1 MREQRDYFLRIGSI
15 MTKVLDQINTSRDV
29 KKLDPE
35 ELEKLCQEL
44 REEIIS
50 TVSKTGGHLA
60 SNLGVIELTAALH
73 YVFDFPNDKVVWDVG
88 HQSYAHKL
96 LTGRR
101 DRFHTLRQYEGI
113 SGFPKRDESPYDAF
127 DSGHSGTSIS
137 SALGMAEARRLKAQ
151 GGRIIAVIGD
161 GSMTAGV
168 AFEGLNQAG
177 DIDQNLIVI
186 LNDNE
191 MSISRNVGALSSY
204 LNRLMTGQFVNRFR
218 DDMKNFLEKTVPGI
232 GKSVLRFAKQAEE
245 SFKGLLVPGLL
256 FEELGMKYIGPIDG
270 HRLDYLIETFQNIKK
285 LRGPILVH
293 VITKK
298 GKGYPP
304 AEKNPDRFHGI
315 SPFVIETGE
324 PRSSS
329 KKNPVSYTEVF
340 GETLCQLARQNK
352 RIIAITAA
360 MQSGTGLEEFSRQF
374 PDRFYD
380 IGIAEQHAVTFAA
393 GLALE
398 GMKPVVAIYSTFL
411 QRAYDQVLQDVCL
424 QNLPVVLALDRG
436 GIVGEDGPT
445 HQGLFDFSYLRHI
458 PNLIVM
464 VPKDENEFQHMI
476 KTATECSAPIA
487 FRYPR
492 GKGEGVTRETSL
504 QSIDIGKGEVLRE
517 GRDLLIIAI
526 GVTVYPALRAAEKLQ
541 DKGIQ
546 ATVINARFLKPLD
559 GDLLCYW
566 AKKTGRVLTVEENIL
581 QGGFGSAV
589 LELFQERGLFSI
601 QVKRLGIPDLFLE
614 HGPQALLRGKY
625 GIDEAGILRGATE
638 MFEESRSNSIQS
650 GQTETLVG
658 SALSNLK

>member
-1 MREQRDYFLRIGSI
+1 MS
-15 MTKVLDQINTSRDV
+15 KVLDQIEFPIDV
-29 KKLDPE
+29 KKLDLE
-35 ELEKLCQEL
+35 ELGKLCREI

-50 TVSKTGGHLA
+50 TVSRNGGHLA
-60 SNLGVIELTAALH
+60 SNLGVVELTVALH
-73 YVFDFPNDKVVWDVG
+73 HVFELPHDKVIWDVG
-88 HQSYAHKL
+88 HQSYAHKI

-137 SALGMAEARRLKAQ
+137 SALGMAEARRQRGEEGKV
-151 GGRIIAVIGD
+151 IAVIGD

-168 AFEGLNQAG
+168 AFEGLNQTG
-177 DIDQNLIVI
+177 HVDQDLIVI

-191 MSISRNVGALSSY
+191 MSISPNVGALSSY

-218 DDMKNFLEKTVPGI
+218 EDIKAFLETLPGI

-245 SFKGLLVPGLL
+245 SLKGLLIPGLL
-256 FEELGMKYIGPIDG
+256 FEELGLKYIGPIDG

-304 AEKNPDRFHGI
+304 AEMNPARFH
-315 SPFVIETGE
+315 SVPPFVVETGE
-324 PRSSS
+324 PR
-329 KKNPVSYTEVF
+329 KDQIKNPPTYTEVF
-340 GETLCQLARQNK
+340 GDTLCQLAKENR
-352 RIIAITAA
+352 RLIAITAA
-360 MQSGTGLEEFSRQF
+360 MQSGTGLEQFSKEF

-411 QRAYDQVLQDVCL
+411 QRAYDQILQDVCL
-424 QNLPVVLALDRG
+424 QNLPVVFALDRG

-445 HQGLFDFSYLRHI
+445 HHGLFDFSYLRHI
-458 PNLIVM
+458 PNLVIM
-464 VPKDENEFQHMI
+464 VPKDEDEFQHMI
-476 KTATECSAPIA
+476 KTAVECPLPVA

-492 GKGEGVTRETSL
+492 GKGEGVKRSDIL
-504 QSIDIGKGEVLRE
+504 KSIDIGKGEVLRK
-517 GRDLLIIAI
+517 GDDVLILAI
-526 GVTVYPALRAAEKLQ
+526 GSTVYPSLRAAERLVQ
-541 DKGIQ
+541 VGINP
-546 ATVINARFLKPLD
+546 AVINSRFLKPLD
-559 GDLLCYW
+559 GDLLCDW
-566 AKKTGRVLTVEENIL
+566 AKRIGKVLTVEENVL
-581 QGGFGSAV
+581 LGGFGSAV

-601 QVKRLGIPDLFLE
+601 RVKRLGIPDLFVE
-614 HGPQALLRGKY
+614 HGPQPLLRAKY
-625 GIDEAGILRGATE
+625 GIDENGILGAVQE
-638 MFEESRSNSIQS
+638 MVGEEKSSPIRSNRDKASVRRAIP
-650 GQTETLVG
+650 
-658 SALSNLK
+658 NPK

>member
-1 MREQRDYFLRIGSI
+1 
-15 MTKVLDQINTSRDV
+15 MTRVLDQINTSHDV
-29 KKLDPE
+29 KKLDSE

-44 REEIIS
+44 REEILA

-60 SNLGVIELTAALH
+60 SNLGVVELTAVLH
-73 YVFDFPNDKVVWDVG
+73 YVFDFPRDKVIWDVG

-96 LTGRR
+96 LTGRK
-101 DRFHTLRQYEGI
+101 DRFHTLRQYQGI
-113 SGFPKRDESPYDAF
+113 SGFPKREESPYDAF

-137 SALGMAEARRLKAQ
+137 SALGMAEARRLKGEDA
-151 GGRIIAVIGD
+151 RVIAVIGD

-177 DIDQNLIVI
+177 HIDQDLIVI

-218 DDMKNFLEKTVPGI
+218 NDMKSFLETLPGI

-245 SFKGLLVPGLL
+245 SFKGLLMPGLL

-270 HRLDYLIETFQNIKK
+270 HRLDYLIETFENIKK

-304 AEKNPDRFHGI
+304 AEMNPDRFHGI

-324 PRSSS
+324 PASYS
-329 KKNPVSYTEVF
+329 KNSPISYTEVF
-340 GETLCQLARQNK
+340 GETLCQLARRDK

-374 PDRFYD
+374 PERFYD

-411 QRAYDQVLQDVCL
+411 QRAYDQVVQDVCL
-424 QNLPVVLALDRG
+424 QNLPVVFALDRG

-445 HQGLFDFSYLRHI
+445 HHGLFDFSYLRHI

-464 VPKDENEFQHMI
+464 VPKDENEFQDMI
-476 KTATECSAPIA
+476 KTATEYPAPIA

-492 GKGEGVTRETSL
+492 GKGEGVTRQTSFR
-504 QSIDIGKGEVLRE
+504 SIDIGKAEVLRE
-517 GRDLLIIAI
+517 GDDLLIIAI
-526 GVTVYPALRAAEKLQ
+526 GVTVYPSLRAAEKLAEI
-541 DKGIQ
+541 GIE
-546 ATVINARFLKPLD
+546 ATVINSRFLKPLD
-559 GDLLCYW
+559 ENLLCGW
-566 AKKTGRVLTVEENIL
+566 AKKAAKVLTVEENVL

-589 LELFQERGLFSI
+589 LELLQEKGLLSI
-601 QVKRLGIPDLFLE
+601 QVKRLGLPDIFLE

-625 GIDEAGILRGATE
+625 GIDEAGIFRGARE
-638 MFEESRSNSIQS
+638 MFEEGRSEVIHPKPVETSVSRVHPNI
-650 GQTETLVG
+650 
-658 SALSNLK
+658 K

>member
-1 MREQRDYFLRIGSI
+1 MIK
-15 MTKVLDQINTSRDV
+15 MLDQIKSSRDV
-29 KKLDPE
+29 KKLDLE
-35 ELEKLCQEL
+35 ELETLCQEI
-44 REEIIS
+44 REEILS

-60 SNLGVIELTAALH
+60 SSLGVVEMTAVLH
-73 YVFDFPNDKVVWDVG
+73 YVFDFPRDKVVWDVG

-137 SALGMAEARRLKAQ
+137 SALGMAEARRLK
-151 GGRIIAVIGD
+151 GEEGRIIAVIGD
-161 GSMTAGV
+161 GSMTAGL

-177 DIDQNLIVI
+177 HIDQDLIVI

-204 LNRLMTGQFVNRFR
+204 LNRLMTGELVNRFR
-218 DDMKNFLEKTVPGI
+218 NDMKDFLGTLPRI

-245 SFKGLLVPGLL
+245 SVKGFIMPGLL
-256 FEELGMKYIGPIDG
+256 FEELGMQYIGPIDG

-285 LRGPILVH
+285 LKGPILVH

-304 AEKNPDRFHGI
+304 AERNPDRFHGVP
-315 SPFVIETGE
+315 PFVIETGE
-324 PRSSS
+324 VRNDS
-329 KKNPVSYTEVF
+329 KKNPLTYTEVF
-340 GETLCQLARQNK
+340 GETLCQLAKENK
-352 RIIAITAA
+352 SLVAITAA
-360 MQSGTGLEEFSRQF
+360 MQSGTGLEEFSRRF

-411 QRAYDQVLQDVCL
+411 QRAYDQVLLDVCL
-424 QNLPVVLALDRG
+424 QNLPVTFALDRG

-445 HQGLFDFSYLRHI
+445 HHGLFDFSYLRHI
-458 PNLIVM
+458 PNMIVM

-476 KTATECSAPIA
+476 KTATEWPAPVA

-492 GKGEGVTRETSL
+492 GRGEGVRREIPL
-504 QSIDIGKGEVLRE
+504 RSIHMGKGEVLRT
-517 GRDLLIIAI
+517 GQDIVIIAI
-526 GVTVYPALRAAEKLQ
+526 GSTVYPSLRAAEKLVEV
-541 DKGIQ
+541 GIQ
-546 ATVINARFLKPLD
+546 AAVINSRFLKPLD
-559 GDLLCYW
+559 GTLLCDW
-566 AKKTGRVLTVEENIL
+566 AKKTGKVLTVEENVI

-589 LELFQERGLFSI
+589 LELFQEKGLFSI
-601 QVKRLGIPDLFLE
+601 PVKRLGIPDTFVE
-614 HGPQALLRGKY
+614 HGPQALLREKY
-625 GIDEAGILRGATE
+625 GIDEKGIFNGVKE
-638 MFEESRSNSIQS
+638 MFEERSESPHSSQVEASQS
-650 GQTETLVG
+650 K
-658 SALSNLK
+658 ALTHPK

>member
-1 MREQRDYFLRIGSI
+1 MI
-15 MTKVLDQINTSRDV
+15 KVLDQINTSYDI
-29 KKLDPE
+29 KKLDLE
-35 ELEKLCQEL
+35 ELERLCHEI
-44 REEIIS
+44 RGEIIS

-60 SNLGVIELTAALH
+60 SSLGVVELTTVLH
-73 YVFDFPNDKVVWDVG
+73 YVFDFPRDKLVWDVG

-96 LTGRR
+96 LTGRK
-101 DRFHTLRQYEGI
+101 DRFHTLRQFEGI

-137 SALGMAEARRLKAQ
+137 SALGMAEARRLK
-151 GGRIIAVIGD
+151 GEEGKIIAVIGD
-161 GSMTAGV
+161 GSMTAGL
-168 AFEGLNQAG
+168 AFEGLNQTG
-177 DIDQNLIVI
+177 HIDQDLIVI

-218 DDMKNFLEKTVPGI
+218 NDMKDFLETLPGI

-245 SFKGLLVPGLL
+245 SLKGLLMPGLL

-304 AEKNPDRFHGI
+304 AETNPDRFHGVP
-315 SPFVIETGE
+315 PFVIETGE
-324 PRSSS
+324 LRNDQKSP
-329 KKNPVSYTEVF
+329 PTYTEVF
-340 GETLCQLARQNK
+340 GETLCQLARENK
-352 RIIAITAA
+352 RLIAITAA
-360 MQSGTGLEEFSRQF
+360 MQNGTGLEEFARRF

-411 QRAYDQVLQDVCL
+411 QRAYDQILQDVCL
-424 QNLPVVLALDRG
+424 QNLPVIFALDRG

-445 HQGLFDFSYLRHI
+445 HHGLFDFSYLRHI
-458 PNLIVM
+458 PNIIVM
-464 VPKDENEFQHMI
+464 VPKDEIEFQHMI
-476 KTATECSAPIA
+476 KTATECPMPVA

-492 GKGEGVTRETSL
+492 GKGMGVRREVSL

-517 GRDLLIIAI
+517 GQDILIIAI
-526 GVTVYPALRAAEKLQ
+526 GSTVYPSLRAAERLA
-541 DKGIQ
+541 DLGIQ
-546 ATVINARFLKPLD
+546 AAVINSRFLKPLD
-559 GDLLCYW
+559 GTLLCDW
-566 AKKTGRVLTVEENIL
+566 AKRTGKVLTVEENVL

-589 LELFQERGLFSI
+589 LELFQERGIFSI
-601 QVKRLGIPDLFLE
+601 QVKRLGIPDIFVE
-614 HGPQALLRGKY
+614 HGPQTLLREKY
-625 GIDEAGILRGATE
+625 GIDEKGIFKGVMK
-638 MFEESRSNSIQS
+638 MFEEERLESSHPSQVETSLSR
-650 GQTETLVG
+650 
-658 SALSNLK
+658 ALPNPK

>member
-1 MREQRDYFLRIGSI
+1 
-15 MTKVLDQINTSRDV
+15 MTKVLDQIHTSQDI

-35 ELEKLCQEL
+35 ELERLCHEI
-44 REEIIS
+44 REEILS
-50 TVSKTGGHLA
+50 VVSKTGGHLA
-60 SNLGVIELTAALH
+60 SNLGVVELTTVLH
-73 YVFDFPNDKVVWDVG
+73 YVFDFPRDKLIWDVG

-96 LTGRR
+96 LTGRK

-137 SALGMAEARRLKAQ
+137 SALGMAEARRLK
-151 GGRIIAVIGD
+151 GEEGRVIAVIGD
-161 GSMTAGV
+161 GSMTAGI
-168 AFEGLNQAG
+168 AFEGLNQTG
-177 DIDQNLIVI
+177 HIDQDLIVI

-218 DDMKNFLEKTVPGI
+218 DDMKAFLETLPGI

-245 SFKGLLVPGLL
+245 SLKGFLMPGLL

-285 LRGPILVH
+285 MRGPILVH

-304 AEKNPDRFHGI
+304 AETDPDRFHNV

-324 PRSSS
+324 LRSDS
-329 KKNPVSYTEVF
+329 KKNSPTYTDVF
-340 GETLCQLARQNK
+340 GETLCQLAKENK
-352 RIIAITAA
+352 RLIAITAA
-360 MQSGTGLEEFSRQF
+360 MESGTGLEEFARQF

-445 HQGLFDFSYLRHI
+445 HHGLFDYSYLRHI

-476 KTATECSAPIA
+476 KTATECPMPVA

-492 GKGEGVTRETSL
+492 GRGAGVKREVSL

-517 GRDLLIIAI
+517 GKDILIIAI
-526 GVTVYPALRAAEKLQ
+526 GSTVYPSLQAAERLA
-541 DKGIQ
+541 DVGIQ
-546 ATVINARFLKPLD
+546 AAVINSRFLKPLD
-559 GDLLCYW
+559 GNLLCDW
-566 AKKTGRVLTVEENIL
+566 AKRTGKVLTVEENVL

-589 LELFQERGLFSI
+589 LELFQERCLFSI
-601 QVKRLGIPDLFLE
+601 QVKRLGIPDIFVE
-614 HGPQALLRGKY
+614 HGPQTLLREKY
-625 GIDEAGILRGATE
+625 GIDEKGIFKGVME
-638 MFEESRSNSIQS
+638 MFEEERLESSHPSQVETSLSR
-650 GQTETLVG
+650 
-658 SALSNLK
+658 ALPNPK

>member
-1 MREQRDYFLRIGSI
+1 M
-15 MTKVLDQINTSRDV
+15 KVLDQIHISLDV
-29 KKLDPE
+29 KKLDLE
-35 ELEKLCQEL
+35 ELERLCHEM
-44 REEIIS
+44 REEILS

-60 SNLGVIELTAALH
+60 SNLGVVELTAALH
-73 YVFDFPNDKVVWDVG
+73 FVFDFPKDKLIWDVG

-137 SALGMAEARRLKAQ
+137 SALGMAEARRLR
-151 GGRIIAVIGD
+151 GEEGTVIAVIGD
-161 GSMTAGV
+161 GSMTAGL

-177 DIDQNLIVI
+177 HIDQDLIVI

-218 DDMKNFLEKTVPGI
+218 DDMKGFLETLPGI

-245 SFKGLLVPGLL
+245 SLKGLLMPGLL
-256 FEELGMKYIGPIDG
+256 FEELGLKYIGPIDG
-270 HRLDYLIETFQNIKK
+270 HRLDYLIETFQNVKK
-285 LRGPILVH
+285 LRGPILIH

-304 AEKNPDRFHGI
+304 AEMNPDRFHGVP
-315 SPFVIETGE
+315 PFVIETGE
-324 PRSSS
+324 LKSAPH
-329 KKNPVSYTEVF
+329 KNPPSYTEVF
-340 GETLCQLARQNK
+340 GETLCQLAREDK
-352 RIIAITAA
+352 GLVAITAA
-360 MQSGTGLEEFSRQF
+360 MQSGTGLEEFAWKF

-411 QRAYDQVLQDVCL
+411 QRAYDQIVQDVCL
-424 QNLPVVLALDRG
+424 QNLPVVFALDRG

-445 HQGLFDFSYLRHI
+445 HHGLFDFSYLRHI

-464 VPKDENEFQHMI
+464 VPKDENEFGHMI
-476 KTATECSAPIA
+476 KTATECRTPVA

-492 GKGEGVTRETSL
+492 GRGMGVKREMSL

-517 GRDLLIIAI
+517 GEDVLILAI
-526 GVTVYPALRAAEKLQ
+526 GSTVYPSLRAAEKLAEA
-541 DKGIQ
+541 GTH
-546 ATVINARFLKPLD
+546 ATVINSRFLKPLD
-559 GDLLCYW
+559 ANLLCDW
-566 AKKTGRVLTVEENIL
+566 AKRTGKVVTVEENVL

-589 LELFQERGLFSI
+589 LELFQERGLSSI
-601 QVKRLGIPDLFLE
+601 QVKRLGIPDLFVE
-614 HGPQALLRGKY
+614 HGAQALLREKY
-625 GIDEAGILRGATE
+625 GIDENGIFKGVKE
-638 MFEESRSNSIQS
+638 MFEEERSGSVSTSHSKTSLSRVFPN
-650 GQTETLVG
+650 T
-658 SALSNLK
+658 K